1 MSVYLASVT
10 QVNGSSDPSGLG
22 QAGRTERVQIT
33 VENSSTQA
41 DQLFFTESGSP
52 ALDNTGARSIG
63 ADSLFPSE
71 NLVGASAGIEFLR
84 YVKGAAEGRRAAD
97 PRDSGPPLSK
107 TADRLLQTYWD
118 YADVIFPLLDRPA
131 IDAAYESLWSNSEG
145 TPINERVFHCLLNLM
160 FAISCSVGIESGP
173 QYHSAHVFYER
184 ARNLMSFNLL
194 EVQQFETI
202 QILLLT
208 ALYLQHNDQPQ
219 PFCHSVSLA
228 VHVAQELGL
237 QFPATIHA
245 LANPRDRELAQ
256 RVWLGCIMLDRTAS
270 MTFGCKLKIS
280 QDAAKEAVHPHGE
293 QEPPSLTHLGRS
305 INMDVYLISCQL
317 HHILGDVLEAFYMA
331 RNNFLT
337 RGQSDASPE
346 SSPRAAMTPKVLAS
360 LFQIEASLLKCTQ
373 AALDIIKFIFDKST
387 NQSRASSVYAL
398 PSDWY
403 NVSYV
408 YMAATVLIAA
418 QLFPKILEQIPIV
431 QLNGHLQQAY
441 AVLQDREPYTEVA
454 RKCRNMLSFL
464 QKKISSH
471 HDRTGD
477 GHRADMRRSRPSF
490 SRDLQP
496 AEDIHQAQTRQ
507 TETRERET
515 GEQETR
521 EREAG
526 NREAGRDNLC
536 EMAEWPLFWDQWPLS
551 LLPLDD
557 DIHSMMFD

>member
-97 PRDSGPPLSK
+97 PRDSGPPLSKVSRTLPRLPPSPRNERLENEAFVLPIRK

-256 RVWLGCIMLDRTAS
+256 RVWLGCIMLDRSEIPRHLLFESPHSHLQDGFHDLWLQAKNLS
-270 MTFGCKLKIS
+270 GCCK
-280 QDAAKEAVHPHGE
+280 
-293 QEPPSLTHLGRS
+293 
-305 INMDVYLISCQL
+305 
-317 HHILGDVLEAFYMA
+317 
-331 RNNFLT
+331 
-337 RGQSDASPE
+337 RGCASPRGARTPFIDT
-346 SSPRAAMTPKVLAS
+346 SGSFHQYGCLPDFLPTSPYL
-360 LFQIEASLLKCTQ
+360 
-373 AALDIIKFIFDKST
+373 
-387 NQSRASSVYAL
+387 
-398 PSDWY
+398 
-403 NVSYV
+403 
-408 YMAATVLIAA
+408 
-418 QLFPKILEQIPIV
+418 
-431 QLNGHLQQAY
+431 G
-441 AVLQDREPYTEVA
+441 
-454 RKCRNMLSFL
+454 
-464 QKKISSH
+464 
-471 HDRTGD
+471 
-477 GHRADMRRSRPSF
+477 
-490 SRDLQP
+490 
-496 AEDIHQAQTRQ
+496 
-507 TETRERET
+507 
-515 GEQETR
+515 
-521 EREAG
+521 
-526 NREAGRDNLC
+526 
-536 EMAEWPLFWDQWPLS
+536 
-551 LLPLDD
+551 
-557 DIHSMMFD
+557 